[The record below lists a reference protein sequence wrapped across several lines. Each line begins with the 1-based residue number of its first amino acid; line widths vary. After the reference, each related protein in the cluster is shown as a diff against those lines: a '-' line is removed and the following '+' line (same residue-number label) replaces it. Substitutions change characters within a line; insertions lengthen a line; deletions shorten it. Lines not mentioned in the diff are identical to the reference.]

1 MVPKKI
7 RGFDKLS
14 QGPLLEF
21 YMPRKTLT
29 LDASDFLPLAE
40 WAGLRKDHRKALSER
55 KKGRRLSVG
64 PYATLYFENW
74 DTMWYQVQEML
85 WIEKGGDAQLPDE
98 LAAYNPM
105 IPNGSELSAT
115 LMFEISDE
123 AKRAVVLGQLGG
135 VEDYISISL
144 GGDRVAAVSEADLDR
159 TKANGKTSSVHFLH
173 FPFTVAQIAT
183 FRDPATDVM
192 LRIDHPNYGHAAL
205 VTGAVR
211 DELGADFA

>member
-1 MVPKKI
+1 
-7 RGFDKLS
+7 
-14 QGPLLEF
+14 
-21 YMPRKTLT
+21 MPREART

-40 WAGLRKDHRKALSER
+40 WGTVRKDHRKALSER
-55 KKGRRLSVG
+55 KQSRRLSVG

-105 IPNGSELSAT
+105 IPNGSDLSAT

-123 AKRAVVLGQLGG
+123 AKRRIILGQLGG
-135 VEDYISISL
+135 VEETISISV
-144 GGDRVAAVSEADLDR
+144 GGERVMAVSEADLDR
-159 TKANGKTSSVHFLH
+159 TTADGKTSSVHFLH
-173 FPFTVAQIAT
+173 FPFSAAQIEA
-183 FRDPATDVM
+183 FRNAETDVM

-211 DELGADFA
+211 NELAGDFG

>member
-1 MVPKKI
+1 
-7 RGFDKLS
+7 
-14 QGPLLEF
+14 
-21 YMPRKTLT
+21 MPRTAHI
-29 LDASDFLPLAE
+29 LDASDFMPLSE
-40 WAGLRKDHRKALSER
+40 WAGLRKDHRKTLSAR
-55 KKGRRLSVG
+55 KKNRRLSVG

-105 IPNGSELSAT
+105 IPNGAELSAT

-135 VEDYISISL
+135 VEDHISISV
-144 GGDRVAAVSEADLDR
+144 GGERIAAVSEADLER
-159 TKANGKTSSVHFLH
+159 TKADGKTSSVHFLH
-173 FPFTVAQIAT
+173 FAFTPAQIAA

-192 LRIDHPNYGHAAL
+192 LRIDHPQYGHAAL
-205 VTGAVR
+205 ITGPTR
-211 DELGADFA
+211 DELTGDFG